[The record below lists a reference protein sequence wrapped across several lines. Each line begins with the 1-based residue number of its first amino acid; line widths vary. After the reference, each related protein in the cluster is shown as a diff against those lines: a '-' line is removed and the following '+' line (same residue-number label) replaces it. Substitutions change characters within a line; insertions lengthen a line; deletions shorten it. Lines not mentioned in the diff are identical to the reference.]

1 MYSTIYTFERVVLKE
16 KFLQDQNAKGG
27 VLDCN
32 VLEV

>member
-1 MYSTIYTFERVVLKE
+1 MGTALFILVMKE